1 VSPVYRQSAFIAGYT
16 MTYRRAFKLGDRIR
30 IGQTVG
36 EVSEIRLLVTRL
48 RTGKNEDVVIPNST
62 ILSSEVVNYST
73 LARKDGLI
81 LHTAVGIGYEVP
93 WRQVEAMLLLAAERT
108 EGLMRDPMPFVLQT
122 SLGDFAVTYELN
134 AYCDDAGRMPRLYSA
149 LHRNIQDVFNEYGVQ
164 IMTPNYEADPEKPKL
179 VPADQWYAAPAATD
193 ASAAS
198 PAAGRPESKGAWYD
212 RSGPLPRRSD
222 DLDLHPDKPPVDHAE
237 FAGGLA
243 RQVDDATLPEGTA
256 VVDRDDDALAI
267 VQPGDPHSRA
277 EGKGL
282 VGRGVCALI
291 EAFSA
296 GRLPALEA
304 VVVVGGDAGLARGRG
319 GAALDHQRKE
329 QQ

>member
-134 AYCDDAGRMPRLYSA
+134 AYCDDAGKMPRLYSA

-198 PAAGRPESKGAWYD
+198 PAAGRPE
-212 RSGPLPRRSD
+212 
-222 DLDLHPDKPPVDHAE
+222 
-237 FAGGLA
+237 
-243 RQVDDATLPEGTA
+243 
-256 VVDRDDDALAI
+256 
-267 VQPGDPHSRA
+267 
-277 EGKGL
+277 
-282 VGRGVCALI
+282 
-291 EAFSA
+291 
-296 GRLPALEA
+296 
-304 VVVVGGDAGLARGRG
+304 
-319 GAALDHQRKE
+319 
-329 QQ
+329 